1 MLRRVTVACLI
12 GCLSPACAALGGD
25 AAPSAALYPP
35 REIDAECSDRYV
47 WLPYE
52 RLIIV
57 AVPPTACWSHWLAVP
72 RNASSVEFR
81 PDGVLDIQAASATGE
96 ISLKEAALPF
106 ARLPFLDRPAAVRYR
121 NRQSTPV
128 LVQIELK

>member
-1 MLRRVTVACLI
+1 M
-12 GCLSPACAALGGD
+12 GGD
-25 AAPSAALYPP
+25 APSAALYPT

-52 RLIIV
+52 RMVIV
-57 AVPPTACWSHWLAVP
+57 AVPPTGCWSHWFAVP

-96 ISLKEAALPF
+96 ISLQEAALPF
-106 ARLPFLDRPAAVRYR
+106 ARFPALDRAAAVRYR
-121 NRQSTPV
+121 NRQSRPV
-128 LVQIELK
+128 RVEIELR